1 MHPGSFKQSNWF
13 TSKSITLIGL
23 TLITFTHSVTGA
35 DNIPVISV
43 TAPGYEQHIEDVQAT
58 IEVIDEAKIKALSGR
73 NLAQVLQ
80 QAAGVYVKNSGS
92 SSSVIMR
99 GFSDDHVLLLV
110 DGMRRTGKYGSS
122 ELNGIQLEDIERIE
136 IVRGPMSAL
145 YGSESM
151 AGVINIVTK
160 KPTKESSF
168 NTTLIGGAVDGGGR
182 ETAIL
187 KGSVNFAAQGGLSN
201 RIAYEI
207 KDRNAYEKETDAITD
222 NLREEDRVFLS
233 YRGSYE
239 ISDNSKFN
247 FGAEYA
253 KQDDSGVDDTDR
265 EIFEQEKRQNFFADY
280 RREMTNSSLS
290 INLSYGHSD
299 ADVDRG
305 TGTTET
311 TDYSQTELNGYL
323 TLFPNDSHITTI
335 GLGGNHQSIEL
346 TALTTN
352 PDRDAYYLLL
362 QDQWELSPQ
371 LSLAL
376 GIRHDDYS
384 DFGDTT
390 NPRATLSW
398 KQGGWSARL
407 GYGTAFKAPNFTHL
421 YGHFFR
427 GPYEISGNPDL
438 QPETSRSL
446 ELAVGY
452 STTTLDME
460 LVLHKSRLEDMITSV
475 TVGSF
480 PPPVEI
486 EYDNVNKATIEGAE
500 FTLAAQVSERIS
512 LNGSLEYLDKTDTET
527 NERLTDY
534 ARLSAKIGLSAR
546 FGDTTG
552 YLNYRA
558 FDDYFAN
565 DESRQPVFS
574 DYSVVDV
581 KLSHSLNP
589 QHEIFF
595 GIDNLADKEIPY
607 NMSTFGYPDDPGG
620 RYLYLG
626 YSGSFK

>member
-1 MHPGSFKQSNWF
+1 MYPLSSMRLHGLSLK
-13 TSKSITLIGL
+13 KSALFGL
-23 TLITFTHSVTGA
+23 SLVTFTHPVMSAEDV
-35 DNIPVISV
+35 PVISV
-43 TAPGYEQHIEDVQAT
+43 TAPGIEQHIDDVQAT

-92 SSSVIMR
+92 SSSVVMR

-160 KPTKESSF
+160 KPTQGRSVNATF
-168 NTTLIGGAVDGGGR
+168 IGGAVDGGGR

-187 KGSVNFAAQGGLSN
+187 KGSANFAAQGKLSN
-201 RIAYEI
+201 RISYEI
-207 KDRNAYEKETDAITD
+207 RDRNEYEKEADAITD
-222 NLREEDRVFLS
+222 NLRDENRVFLA
-233 YRGSYE
+233 YKGSYAF
-239 ISDNSKFN
+239 SDTASLN

-253 KQDDSGVDDTDR
+253 RQDDAGIDDTNR
-265 EIFEQEKRQNFFADY
+265 EIFEEEKRQNYFAEY
-280 RREMTNSSLS
+280 RQEMERSSLS
-290 INLSYGHSD
+290 VNLSYGHSD

-305 TGTTET
+305 TGETET
-311 TDYSQTELNGYL
+311 TDYSQTELNSYL
-323 TLFPNDSHITTI
+323 TLFPGDSHITTI
-335 GLGGNHQSIEL
+335 GLGGNHQSIDL
-346 TALTTN
+346 TALTAK
-352 PDRDAYYLLL
+352 PDRDVYYLLL
-362 QDQWELSPQ
+362 QDQWELTSQ
-371 LSLAL
+371 LSLIL
-376 GIRHDDYS
+376 GVRHDDYS
-384 DFGDTT
+384 DFGNTT

-398 KQGGWSARL
+398 KNGSWRTRL
-407 GYGTAFKAPNFTHL
+407 GYGSAFKAPNFTHL

-438 QPETSRSL
+438 QPETSKTL
-446 ELAVGY
+446 EFAVGY
-452 STTTLDME
+452 RMQAVDME

-486 EYDNVNKATIEGAE
+486 EYDNVDKATIEGAE
-500 FTLAAQVSERIS
+500 FTLSAEITERVS

-527 NERLTDY
+527 DERLTDY
-534 ARLSAKIGLSAR
+534 ARLSAKIGLSAN
-546 FGDTTG
+546 FGDNTL
-552 YLNYRA
+552 YFNYRA

-565 DESRQPVFS
+565 DQNRVPINS
-574 DYSVVDV
+574 DYAVLDFKFSHR
-581 KLSHSLNP
+581 LSRE
-589 QHEIFF
+589 HELFF
-595 GIDNLADKEIPY
+595 GVDNLSDKEIPF

-620 RYLYLG
+620 RYLYAG
-626 YSGSFK
+626 YTGRF

>member
-512 LNGSLEYLDKTDTET
+512 LNGSLEYLDKTDTDT